1 MNPIDH
7 DVLIVGAGLVGASLA
22 CALHGSGLR
31 VALAEA
37 TAGAAA
43 PPPSFDERNLAL
55 ARASRNALRAL
66 GVWSHLATAPG
77 SIRRIHVSSRGD
89 FGALRLDAA
98 ERGLDEFGAVVIA
111 RDLGAAL
118 EARLAAL
125 DGLERLRPVR
135 VADVDVQADRV
146 VVEIERGGERRS
158 LSTRLL
164 VAADGTESGLRSAL
178 GIGAE
183 RHDYGQ
189 TLFVASVQPGRA
201 HAQTAY
207 ERFTDTGPVALLPR
221 ADGSCGA
228 ICTVATERAAEIAAL
243 DDDAYRDLL
252 QDRFGWRLGRLGRIG
267 RRSAY
272 PLQRVVAQAL
282 AAPRAV
288 LIGNAAQ
295 TVHPIGAQGF
305 NLGLRDAL
313 TLAEELV
320 VAHATGRDPGDADVL
335 ACYAQR
341 RRVDRDATLSLS
353 DGLVRIFAN
362 RLAPVRALRSLGLA
376 ALERVPGLADGLV
389 AGAMGFRGD
398 VPALCRDAT
407 PAAVSAA

>member
-1 MNPIDH
+1 
-7 DVLIVGAGLVGASLA
+7 
-22 CALHGSGLR
+22 
-31 VALAEA
+31 
-37 TAGAAA
+37 
-43 PPPSFDERNLAL
+43 
-55 ARASRNALRAL
+55 
-66 GVWSHLATAPG
+66 
-77 SIRRIHVSSRGD
+77 
-89 FGALRLDAA
+89 
-98 ERGLDEFGAVVIA
+98 
-111 RDLGAAL
+111 
-118 EARLAAL
+118 
-125 DGLERLRPVR
+125 
-135 VADVDVQADRV
+135 QADRV

-272 PLQRVVAQAL
+272 PLQ
-282 AAPRAV
+282 
-288 LIGNAAQ
+288 
-295 TVHPIGAQGF
+295 
-305 NLGLRDAL
+305 
-313 TLAEELV
+313 
-320 VAHATGRDPGDADVL
+320 
-335 ACYAQR
+335 
-341 RRVDRDATLSLS
+341 
-353 DGLVRIFAN
+353 
-362 RLAPVRALRSLGLA
+362 
-376 ALERVPGLADGLV
+376 
-389 AGAMGFRGD
+389 
-398 VPALCRDAT
+398 
-407 PAAVSAA
+407 